1 MTRLAS
7 FRSTPILNR
16 ICRHFIYWTIAC
28 LSSFSF
34 LLHIAYQLDHVP
46 VVRKGKTMR
55 FEASCVTS
63 SRGDSIGARAISR
76 LGLIAAM
83 MIYWYS
89 PPLRALEESLVVTID
104 QARVVKVPAGTE
116 SLIVGNAAIADLTL
130 LKQGDV
136 IITGKGFGET
146 NFIALDASGNPL
158 FQSLIHVVGDKS
170 VLLVQRGMGRQSY
183 ACAPQCLP
191 TVKLGDDVEYFKEV
205 AKQVTD
211 RNAQANGVP

>member
-1 MTRLAS
+1 M
-7 FRSTPILNR
+7 
-16 ICRHFIYWTIAC
+16 
-28 LSSFSF
+28 
-34 LLHIAYQLDHVP
+34 P

-63 SRGDSIGARAISR
+63 SRGDSIGARSIHR

-89 PPLRALEESLVVTID
+89 PPLRAMEESLVVTID
-104 QARVVKVPAGTE
+104 QARVVKVPVGTE
-116 SLIVGNAAIADLTL
+116 SLIVGNAAIADVTL

-146 NFIALDASGNPL
+146 NFIALDASGNTL
-158 FQSLIHVVGDKS
+158 SQSLIHVVGDKS
-170 VLLVQRGMGRQSY
+170 ILLVQRGMGRQSY

-191 TVKLGDDVEYFKEV
+191 TVKLGDDVEYFKDV
-205 AKQVTD
+205 AKQVAD
-211 RNAQANGVP
+211 HNAQANGVP